1 MHHSAFNFIGK
12 NEVFHGLLCSYK
24 IGNLGIRLLQTLIL
38 DLDEKTINFES
49 LIIIFNLIFP
59 SELKFSTL
67 NVSTRTLIIILD
79 SQFFP

>member
-1 MHHSAFNFIGK
+1 MSFVWNNLHTTQR
-12 NEVFHGLLCSYK
+12 CSYK